1 MKTTSYGTLINKA
14 GNGKYTNQDAPE
26 NLIRYITRTNG
37 EPKNDLIAW
46 GGLGIL
52 EYQSINSIID
62 QFSLVQQLHT
72 RNGGF
77 GRLIDHEIFSFT
89 PECESLLD
97 ENNVDIDRLA
107 REMAYTFYET
117 DHCQVLYGVHSPSKE
132 DAHLHVH
139 FAINTVSFE
148 TGNKRRENISQTR
161 ERNTQLQNIIAARL
175 PNDDM

>member
-1 MKTTSYGTLINKA
+1 MKTTSFGTLINKA

-26 NLIRYITRTNG
+26 NLIRYITRTKG
-37 EPKNDLIAW
+37 EPKHDFIAG

-52 EYQSINSIID
+52 EDNSIDSIIG
-62 QFSLVQQLHT
+62 QFSLAQQLHT
-72 RNGGF
+72 RKGDF
-77 GRLIDHEIFSFT
+77 GRFIDHEIFSFS
-89 PECESLLD
+89 PKGESLLD

-117 DHCQVLYGVHSPSKE
+117 DHCQVLYGVHSPSEK
-132 DAHLHVH
+132 DAHLHIH

-148 TGNKRRENISQTR
+148 TGNKRRENIRQTR
-161 ERNTQLQNIIAARL
+161 ERNTQFQNMIAARL

>member
-72 RNGGF
+72 RNGDF

-117 DHCQVLYGVHSPSKE
+117 DHCQVLYRQQTP
-132 DAHLHVH
+132 
-139 FAINTVSFE
+139 
-148 TGNKRRENISQTR
+148 REHKSDPRAKYAAPEYDCCQT
-161 ERNTQLQNIIAARL
+161 
-175 PNDDM
+175 P

>member
-52 EYQSINSIID
+52 EYKSINSIIG
-62 QFSLVQQLHT
+62 QFGLVQKLHT
-72 RNGGF
+72 RNGNF
-77 GRLIDHEIFSFT
+77 GRFIDHEIFSFT
-89 PECESLLD
+89 PEGKSLLD

-107 REMAYTFYET
+107 REMAYTFYEI
-117 DHCQVLYGVHSPSKE
+117 DHCQVLYGVHSPSEE
-132 DAHLHVH
+132 DAHLHIH

-148 TGNKRRENISQTR
+148 SGNKRRENISQTS
-161 ERNTQLQNIIAARL
+161 ERNARFQNIIATKL
-175 PNDDM
+175 PNRDM

>member
-37 EPKNDLIAW
+37 EPKNDLIVW

-52 EYQSINSIID
+52 EYKSINSIID
-62 QFSLVQQLHT
+62 QFSLVQKLHT
-72 RNGGF
+72 RNGNF
-77 GRLIDHEIFSFT
+77 GRFIDHEIFSFT
-89 PECESLLD
+89 PEGKSLLD
-97 ENNVDIDRLA
+97 ENNVDIDQLA

-117 DHCQVLYGVHSPSKE
+117 DHCQVLYGVHYPSE
-132 DAHLHVH
+132 EEAHLHIH

-148 TGNKRRENISQTR
+148 TGNKRRENISQTND
-161 ERNTQLQNIIAARL
+161 RNSLFQKMIAVKL
-175 PNDDM
+175 PNGDM